1 MQIWGVLN
9 LSDVLRSVV
18 LSLQNL
24 FSEFVLHPGE
34 NYILSH
40 DMQPMK
46 YAKMYVEKSSV
57 QADWALTYCAHRYRL
72 ATAKWQISLSFE
84 QLYAINCFI

>member
-57 QADWALTYCAHRYRL
+57 QADLSTYVL
-72 ATAKWQISLSFE
+72 LIDTASLQLSDKSPYLLNSFM
-84 QLYAINCFI
+84 L

>member
-1 MQIWGVLN
+1 MLIWGVLN

-24 FSEFVLHPGE
+24 FSEFVLQ

-57 QADWALTYCAHRYRL
+57 QADLSTYVL
-72 ATAKWQISLSFE
+72 LIDTAWLQLSDKSPYLLNSFM
-84 QLYAINCFI
+84 L

>member
-34 NYILSH
+34 NHILSH
-40 DMQPMK
+40 AMQPMK

-57 QADWALTYCAHRYRL
+57 QADLSTYVL
-72 ATAKWQISLSFE
+72 LIDTAWLQLSDKSPYLLNSFM
-84 QLYAINCFI
+84 L